1 MTKTF
6 YDIMGNKTYKELTN
20 DEKIA
25 YNDRV
30 DHLASEFAAGSTDA
44 FAELYD
50 ALRDYIGGLA
60 YRYSQ
65 RSFSIEQE
73 DFEGIINLVLVE
85 SLTKY
90 DSSKG
95 VPFQPFFAMNIRN
108 EIKMVYRTKGRDVHD
123 ETLATNKLRLDAP
136 YDSENSDTNWKNATF
151 ATHNDTEEGFYRV
164 LADELISGCFGEDD
178 LKRTVILM
186 YLDGFKL
193 RDIANAVNGDGKK
206 FQTVE
211 KFVQRTVKGFKEYAI
226 SLT

>member
-6 YDIMGNKTYKELTN
+6 YEIMGNKTYKQLTN

-30 DHLASEFAAGSTDA
+30 DALAVEFAAGETNA

-65 RSFSIEQE
+65 RSFSIEEE

-151 ATHNDTEEGFYRV
+151 AMSNNTEEGFYRV

>member
-6 YDIMGNKTYKELTN
+6 YEIMGNKTYKQLTN

-30 DHLASEFAAGSTDA
+30 DALAVEFGAGNTNA

-65 RSFSIEQE
+65 RSFSIEEE

-164 LADELISGCFGEDD
+164 LADELISGCFGEDE

>member
-6 YDIMGNKTYKELTN
+6 YEIFGNKTYKELTN

-30 DHLASEFAAGSTDA
+30 DYLAGAYAAGETQA
-44 FAELYD
+44 FVELYD

-90 DSSKG
+90 DATKG
-95 VPFQPFFAMNIRN
+95 VPFQPFFAMNTRN
-108 EIKMVYRTKGRDVHD
+108 EIKMVYRSKERDGHD
-123 ETLATNKLRLDAP
+123 GTLATDKLRLDAP
-136 YDSENSDTNWKNATF
+136 NDSENGGTNEGSALF
-151 ATHNDTEEGFYRV
+151 ASSNNTEEGFYRV
-164 LADELISGCFGEDD
+164 LADELISGCYGEDD

-186 YLDGFKL
+186 YLDGFKQ
-193 RDIANAVNGDGKK
+193 RDIANAINEDGKK